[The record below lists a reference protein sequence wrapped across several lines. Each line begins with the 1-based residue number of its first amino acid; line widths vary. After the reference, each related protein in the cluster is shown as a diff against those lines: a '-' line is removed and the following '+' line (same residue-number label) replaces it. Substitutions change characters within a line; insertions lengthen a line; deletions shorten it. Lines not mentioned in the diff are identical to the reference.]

1 MWQFIRKVVKY
12 CCCRN
17 IDRNELARRLIQ
29 SVRDAFQGL
38 NAWPDEERDSSA
50 YWTTRLCTALDD
62 LGNDLGVEVR
72 HRPQGNPN
80 WEFLYDVCFLV
91 TGDRNTDGWF
101 TPETPLKQAL
111 LVLESEWKRNRQEIL
126 YDFSKLLIARAELRS
141 LVFWP
146 ICSEEFD
153 AVMEDVKVLIVAFE
167 GAKSDRYLICGIEL
181 QCLRFALVNGRGK
194 ELYRKNH

>member
-12 CCCRN
+12 CFCRN
-17 IDRNELARRLIQ
+17 IDRNVLARRLIQ
-29 SVRDAFQGL
+29 SVRDAFQDL
-38 NAWPDEERDSSA
+38 NTWADEEMESGT
-50 YWTTRLCTALDD
+50 YWTTSLFTALDD

-80 WEFLYDVCFLV
+80 REFLYDVCFLV
-91 TGDRNTDGWF
+91 TGDRNID

-111 LVLESEWKRNRQEIL
+111 LVLECEWKRTRQEIL

-141 LVFWP
+141 LVFWT
-146 ICSEEFD
+146 ISSEDFD